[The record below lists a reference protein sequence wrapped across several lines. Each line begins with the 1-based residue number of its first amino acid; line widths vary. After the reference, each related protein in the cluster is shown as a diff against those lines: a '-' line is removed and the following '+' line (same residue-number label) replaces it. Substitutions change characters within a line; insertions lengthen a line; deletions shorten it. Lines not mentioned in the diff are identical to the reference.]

1 MVSAPPAVSMSA
13 RRDSSRSHAIRLY
26 AAWLLAVL
34 LGAAALVAAG
44 CGGEDGE
51 EGEPTADNPVELRIG
66 ETAGIP
72 FAFLRFGVDKGF
84 YRDAGLV
91 VEPVPVQGAA
101 PIISGVVSG
110 DFAMGGSD
118 TATFAQGIARDLPLA
133 MITPGTSVTSR
144 SEQDFSAVQVSPR
157 SGIGSPGDLRGKTI
171 GVNVLGNISEVSISG
186 ALEKLGVDP
195 KSVEYTEVPF
205 PDMVAA
211 VQRERVDAALTIEP
225 FRTIGQAAGLKT
237 LFGPFTTFERGLQI
251 GSIVTTESYAEG
263 NPEVISSFQKAHART
278 ARYVREHEQEFRR
291 TLPKVA
297 QLDPALADKV
307 NLPVWEERVDP
318 ASVEQVADAMTNQGL
333 VQEEPD
339 VQGAIHDGA

>member
-1 MVSAPPAVSMSA
+1 MPA
-13 RRDSSRSHAIRLY
+13 RCDSYRSHSIRLHVV
-26 AAWLLAVL
+26 WLLAVL
-34 LGAAALVAAG
+34 LGAATLAPTG
-44 CGGEDGE
+44 CGGEDGGA
-51 EGEPTADNPVELRIG
+51 GEPTADNPVELRIG

-84 YRDAGLV
+84 YRDAGLA
-91 VEPVPVQGAA
+91 VEAVPVQGAA
-101 PIISGVVSG
+101 PIVSGVVSG

-118 TATFAQGIARDLPLA
+118 TATFAQAIARDVPLT
-133 MITPGTSVTSR
+133 MITPGTSVSSR
-144 SEQDFSAVQVSPR
+144 PEQDFSAVQVSPR

-171 GVNVLGNISEVSISG
+171 GVNILGNISEVSISG
-186 ALEKLGVDP
+186 ALEKLGVGP
-195 KSVEYTEVPF
+195 KSVEYTEIPF

-225 FRTIGQAAGLKT
+225 FRTIGDAAGLRT

-263 NPEVISSFQKAHART
+263 NPEVISAFQKAHART

-297 QLDPALADKV
+297 QLEPALADKV
-307 NLPVWEERVDP
+307 NLPVWEEGVDP
-318 ASVEQVADAMTNQGL
+318 ASVERVADAMTQQAL
-333 VQEEPD
+333 VREEPD
-339 VQGAIHDGA
+339 VRAAIHDGA